1 MQRECDQCGRVYT
14 ARRARSRFCGGTCGK
29 RSQRAGPAGL
39 GPQAAVLDGEG
50 APPSELEQAVA
61 RELAEAGTMQSLRGQ
76 VEGQLALELAFRI
89 GSGRESGAATAA
101 LVKELW
107 VAMAA
112 ALAGVAPAADP
123 LDEIRARRDRKR
135 WAPA

>member
-1 MQRECDQCGRVYT
+1 MQRECDVCGRSYA

-39 GPQAAVLDGEG
+39 GPRAGVLDGEG
-50 APPSELEQAVA
+50 APLSGLEQAVA
-61 RELAEAGTMQSLRGQ
+61 RELEQAGQFGSLRGQ
-76 VEGQLALELAFRI
+76 VQGQIALELAYRI
-89 GSGRESGAATAA
+89 GSGRESATAVAA
-101 LVKELW
+101 LVKELR
-107 VAMAA
+107 ATMAA

-135 WAPA
+135 AQG